1 MKFFRGEAVPSKT
14 HTHTHTKKKKT
25 QQSID
30 IKSFYQNSSSGFENK
45 KTV

>member
-14 HTHTHTKKKKT
+14 KKRK
-25 QQSID
+25 QQSTD

-45 KTV
+45 KNCIN

>member
-14 HTHTHTKKKKT
+14 HTHTHNKKN
-25 QQSID
+25 QQRID